1 MAPLHA
7 IENLDDALDATT
19 GFLRPVDRS
28 TWVKLAIVAFFIGG
42 PGANAN
48 SVQWTFGGGGG
59 NGGGGPPS
67 VVVESIGGVE
77 LLVAAAVIAAAL
89 GLALLFVLVGS
100 VMEFVFVQSLRRET
114 VEVREYWRAHWRRGL
129 RLFAFRLALFAF
141 VLGSV
146 AVLAIPLLV
155 GAFDVATVT
164 SGVAIAFFVVLL
176 PIVLVLAITVGVV
189 NGFTTVFVVPI
200 MLLEDCGVLAGWR
213 RLWPSVRSAPVQFL
227 AYLVASFFLGVLGG
241 VFVLVVTLALAIVL
255 LVPFGVLFA
264 VGGAV
269 LAFVSEAAGVAV
281 LVVVGAAYAL
291 AVLAVVALAQVPV
304 QTYLR
309 YYALLVLGD
318 VDPELDAVPDQRD
331 RVRDHDDD
339 DAATEP
345 AG

>member
-1 MAPLHA
+1 MATLHA
-7 IENLDDALDATT
+7 LENLDDALDATT

-28 TWVKLAIVAFFIGG
+28 TWAKLAVVAFFIGG

-48 SVQWTFGGGGG
+48 TVQWTFGGGG
-59 NGGGGPPS
+59 NGGGPPPAGF
-67 VVVESIGGVE
+67 VEPTVGGLD
-77 LLVAAAVIAAAL
+77 LLVAAAVLAAAL
-89 GLALLFVLVGS
+89 ALALLFGLVGS

-114 VEVREYWRAHWRRGL
+114 VDVREYWRAHWRQGL
-129 RLFAFRLALFAF
+129 RLFAFRLVLFAF

-146 AVLAIPLLV
+146 AVLAIPVLV

-176 PIVLVLAITVGVV
+176 PVVLVLAITVGVV

-213 RLWPSVRSAPVQFL
+213 RLWPSVRSSPLQFL

-241 VFVLVVTLALAIVL
+241 VLVLVVALVLALVI

-264 VGGAV
+264 IGGAV
-269 LAFVSEAAGVAV
+269 LVFVSEAAGVGV
-281 LVVVGAAYAL
+281 LVLVGAAYAL
-291 AVLAVVALAQVPV
+291 AVLAVVALVQVPV

-318 VDPELDAVPDQRD
+318 VDPELDAVPDQRA
-331 RVRDHDDD
+331 RVRDD
-339 DAATEP
+339 DAASEP
-345 AG
+345 AS

>member
-1 MAPLHA
+1 MATLHA
-7 IENLDDALDATT
+7 LENLDDAFDATT
-19 GFLRPVDRS
+19 GFLRPADRS
-28 TWVKLAIVAFFIGG
+28 TWMKLAVVAFFIGG

-48 SVQWTFGGGGG
+48 TFQWSFGGGP
-59 NGGGGPPS
+59 NGGGGTPARF
-67 VVVESIGGVE
+67 VEPTVGGLD
-77 LLVAAAVIAAAL
+77 LLVAAVVVAL
-89 GLALLFVLVGS
+89 ALALALLFGLVGS

-114 VEVREYWRAHWRRGL
+114 VEVREYWRAHWRQGL
-129 RLFAFRLALFAF
+129 RLFAFRLVLFAF

-146 AVLAIPLLV
+146 AVLAIPVLV

-176 PIVLVLAITVGVV
+176 PVVLVLAITVGVV

-213 RLWPSVRSAPVQFL
+213 RLWPSVRSSPLQFL

-241 VFVLVVTLALAIVL
+241 VLVLVVALVLALVV

-264 VGGAV
+264 IGGAV
-269 LAFVSEAAGVAV
+269 LVFVSEAAGVGV
-281 LVVVGAAYAL
+281 LVLVGAAYAL
-291 AVLAVVALAQVPV
+291 AVLAVVALVQVPV

-309 YYALLVLGD
+309 YYALLFLGD

-331 RVRDHDDD
+331 RVRGD
-339 DAATEP
+339 DAASEP
-345 AG
+345 AT